1 MEDSSAILC
10 QISCLKD
17 MLDQVN
23 EEIELSIQITREME
37 SEIVKCSEAEAALA
51 AREAEL
57 TKLLYASQFEL
68 IGLATVTAE
77 SRKSVT
83 STEQELHSLRNK
95 RDGIQERMIRKRCVE
110 AQVLAI
116 ALKCINSEQ
125 WLLYSEKSR
134 VCCLNIDDYST
145 TSDEKKTVL
154 LETSFLA
161 TNQQLCATGN
171 LVGNSTLQE
180 IFLLKVWHLQKVPG

>member
-95 RDGIQERMIRKRCVE
+95 RDGIQERMIRKREGFIRQCLEFQQGIDRGESERLQSLLVE
-110 AQVLAI
+110 KESLEKEMDIFTKGDYALQSSVSTSLAEMVKDLQD
-116 ALKCINSEQ
+116 A
-125 WLLYSEKSR
+125 R
-134 VCCLNIDDYST
+134 
-145 TSDEKKTVL
+145 
-154 LETSFLA
+154 
-161 TNQQLCATGN
+161 TG
-171 LVGNSTLQE
+171 
-180 IFLLKVWHLQKVPG
+180 